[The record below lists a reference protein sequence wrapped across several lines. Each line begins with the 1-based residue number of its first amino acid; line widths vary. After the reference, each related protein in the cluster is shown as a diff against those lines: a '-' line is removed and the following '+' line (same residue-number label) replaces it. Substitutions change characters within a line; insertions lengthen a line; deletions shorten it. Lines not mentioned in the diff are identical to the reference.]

1 MKIERKPSTAL
12 LPTPVVLLSVAGHG
26 KEKPNIITLA
36 WAGTVCSDP
45 PMLSVAIRPSR
56 HSHRLVNAAR
66 EFVVN
71 VPRAEQLEQVD
82 LAGVWSGAEHDKF
95 EELGLTARP
104 ANAVAAPLIEE
115 CPINIECVVRHQLAA
130 RRARPVHRRD
140 RRRGLRRGRSRRPR
154 ARSHEHAQPRRLRRG
169 GVLVSRRAHRVLRRR
184 GESLGQALNRP
195 RLPPDARAARLGPV
209 SFYITTPIYYVNGE
223 PHHGHAY
230 TTVAADVLA
239 RFHRQRG
246 EDVFFLTGTDE
257 HGTKVAQAAEERG
270 LTPQQHV
277 DQLAPRYRELA
288 AALGAS
294 NDFFIRTTDPE
305 HEAFVQGFVEKLR
318 AAGDIEKRSYGG
330 LYCTA
335 CEAFWYERDLTA
347 EGLCPDHGVKPVW
360 LEEENYYFLLSR
372 YQDRL
377 ADFFRANP
385 GFVKPKS
392 RFNEALS
399 FIEQGLEDIS
409 ISRSSIT
416 WGVSV
421 PWDDEQVIY
430 VWVDALINYLSALT
444 YARPGEDLTARYWP
458 AFHLLAKDILKFHAV
473 IWPALLMSAGYDL
486 PTGELI
492 HGYLLVGGE
501 KMSKTR
507 GNVLDPFAVIEEVG
521 AEPLRYYL
529 MREVTL
535 GQDGDVSMDG
545 LRARYN
551 NELANELGNLVSRTV
566 SMIGKYRDG
575 AIPQAGP
582 EGEALAA
589 VAAEGEAMV
598 AKAAEQYAALSVT
611 AALDTIWEYVRRLN
625 KLVEEEAPWKLAK
638 DEALARRLDAVLNG
652 LAAGLRLVALAVYPV
667 IPVTAVEV
675 LRRLGQA
682 HGDADL
688 LAEKATWA
696 ALTSATVV
704 AGPPLFPR
712 LESAG

>member
-1 MKIERKPSTAL
+1 
-12 LPTPVVLLSVAGHG
+12 
-26 KEKPNIITLA
+26 
-36 WAGTVCSDP
+36 
-45 PMLSVAIRPSR
+45 
-56 HSHRLVNAAR
+56 
-66 EFVVN
+66 
-71 VPRAEQLEQVD
+71 
-82 LAGVWSGAEHDKF
+82 
-95 EELGLTARP
+95 
-104 ANAVAAPLIEE
+104 
-115 CPINIECVVRHQLAA
+115 
-130 RRARPVHRRD
+130 
-140 RRRGLRRGRSRRPR
+140 
-154 ARSHEHAQPRRLRRG
+154 
-169 GVLVSRRAHRVLRRR
+169 VSY
-184 GESLGQALNRP
+184 
-195 RLPPDARAARLGPV
+195 
-209 SFYITTPIYYVNGE
+209 YITTPIYYVNGE

-230 TTVAADVLA
+230 TTIAADVLA
-239 RFHRQRG
+239 RYHRQKG
-246 EDVFFLTGTDE
+246 EDVFFLTGVDE
-257 HGTKVAQAAEERG
+257 HGNKVAQAAEERG

-277 DQLAPRYRELA
+277 DQMAPRYRELA

-305 HEAFVQGFVEKLR
+305 HEAFVQRFVERLK
-318 AAGDIEKRSYGG
+318 AAGDIEKRTYGG

-335 CEAFWYERDLTA
+335 CEGFWYERDLAPDGT
-347 EGLCPDHGVKPVW
+347 CPDHGIKPVW
-360 LEEENYYFLLSR
+360 LEEENYYFLLSK

-377 ADFFRANP
+377 AAFFRANP
-385 GFVKPKS
+385 GWVKPRS

-416 WGVSV
+416 WGVPV

-473 IWPALLMSAGYDL
+473 IWPALLMSAGYEL
-486 PTGELI
+486 PVGELI

-507 GNVLDPFAVIEEVG
+507 GNVLDPFAVIEDVG

-535 GQDGDVSMDG
+535 GQDGDVSLEG

-551 NELANELGNLVSRTV
+551 NELANELGNLVSRSV
-566 SMIGKYRDG
+566 SMIGKYREG
-575 AIPQAGP
+575 AIPATPAGVV
-582 EGEALAA
+582 LQD

-598 AKAAEQYAALSVT
+598 RASGAHYDADEVT
-611 AALDTIWEYVRRLN
+611 AALESIWEYVRRLN
-625 KLVEEEAPWKLAK
+625 RLVEEEAPWKLAK
-638 DEALARRLDAVLNG
+638 DEAQAGRLDAVLHG

-667 IPVTAVEV
+667 IPVTAVEI

-688 LAEKATWA
+688 LLEKAIWDG
-696 ALTSATVV
+696 LTAATVSV
-704 AGPPLFPR
+704 APSLFPR
-712 LESAG
+712 LEAGA